1 MSDYRRSKHLSRFRH
16 GEYHYLY
23 HDLYGYILQMSED
36 VLAFLDRFHEPM
48 SEETAQAAFDDSYP
62 KEDVRRFISVF
73 EEYGCL
79 VAAAGSEYERLWQRF
94 PVRGKWS
101 VYRRTDEGRVV
112 IYWSDGETAESRE
125 LSGWQPAFWD
135 TVDGDTQLSAV
146 YAGLVA
152 RSVESLEEGDEAP
165 SREDVLELV
174 RFLAHSDRQSLK
186 LSEFPMGFYN
196 KEARSTPPYLLS
208 FVPYER
214 VPDVSDEAGDP
225 DATTVERTPRDVHR
239 ERAERSFYHLCRA
252 PARLFKGKTY
262 GAAFCDALIGQGV
275 LDGSPRRVLDLS
287 MDFGDYTKDL
297 WASMEPDAELVLLA
311 RDEADEARYMKAFE
325 ALPEGPRARL
335 SFLRGTPAELP
346 DLEGPFDLIVLQEA
360 LGSLEHV
367 SVKNGSLKGEVAKM
381 AKAYGLFQNE
391 AAERFLFNVGS
402 VRLIEALRELLAPS
416 GKVVIV
422 DYGEEYQRPTM
433 STTSEIPYYLVCFG
447 ELKGI
452 ARNQGFSTHYTF
464 MIDFVDFD
472 RDRFTLSTNRHHFTA
487 LTQAMADV
495 GVAIEVA
502 PYTAEEFAEKQA
514 GIEVGNVFFEKAE
527 DRCFGT
533 VPHQLKV
540 LVLGRDGQ
548 VEL

>member
-36 VLAFLDRFHEPM
+36 VLSFLDRFREPM
-48 SEETAQAAFDDSYP
+48 SEEAAQAAFEGTYP
-62 KEDVRRFISVF
+62 AEDVRRFVSVF

-79 VAAAGSEYERLWQRF
+79 IAGETSEYERLWQRF

-101 VYRRTDEGRVV
+101 VYRRTDEGRIV
-112 IYWSDGETAESRE
+112 IYWSDGETAERRE
-125 LSGWQPAFWD
+125 LTGWETAFWD
-135 TVDGDTQLSAV
+135 SIDGDTQLSAV

-152 RSVESLEEGDEAP
+152 TAVEDEEGGAP
-165 SREDVLELV
+165 RREDVLSLV
-174 RFLAHSDRQSLK
+174 QFLAHSDRQSLK

-214 VPDVSDEAGDP
+214 VADESGPGSKSAAASDAP
-225 DATTVERTPRDVHR
+225 TRDVHL
-239 ERAERSFYHLCRA
+239 ERAERSFYHLCRE
-252 PARLFKGKTY
+252 PGRLFKGKSY
-262 GAAFCDALIGQGV
+262 GVAFAEALLGQGV
-275 LDGSPRRVLDLS
+275 LRESPRRVLDLS

-297 WASMEPDAELVLLA
+297 WVSLEPDAELVLLA
-311 RDEADEARYMKAFE
+311 RDEADEARYMEAFE
-325 ALPEGPRARL
+325 AHRGDVPRARL
-335 SFLRGTPAELP
+335 RFLRGTPDAVPEV
-346 DLEGPFDLIVLQEA
+346 EGPFDLIVLQET

-367 SVKNGSLKGEVAKM
+367 SVKNGNLKGDVAKM
-381 AKAYGLFQNE
+381 AKNYNLFQAE
-391 AAERFLFNVGS
+391 AAESFLFNIGS
-402 VRLIEALRELLAPS
+402 VRLVEALHALLAPS

-447 ELKGI
+447 ELKSV
-452 ARNQGFSTHYTF
+452 ARSQGFSTFYTF

-487 LTQAMADV
+487 LGLAMADV
-495 GVAIEVA
+495 GVDLKVA
-502 PYTAEEFAEKQA
+502 PYTAEEFAARQK
-514 GIEVGNVFFEKAE
+514 GVEVGNVFFEKAE